1 MLAMIAEN
9 CAAIASV
16 AIDVRVADFHLFSL
30 TNDRSLTKLNYE
42 E

>member
-16 AIDVRVADFHLFSL
+16 AIDVGVADFHPFSL
-30 TNDRSLTKLNYE
+30 TNHQSYTKWTHE